1 MDEFSNLRL
10 KIKIYGGKK
19 VKKNQ
24 KLIQAYWRLAF
35 VSGNLLQGGNPEVN

>member
-24 KLIQAYWRLAF
+24 KLIQAYWRKKPSFEKA
-35 VSGNLLQGGNPEVN
+35 